1 MILTSNPLVIG
12 EQAGVCLHRSVR
24 CVVKEGLGEMLTLPV
39 LLIPAMDRA
48 QRQRPKGVV
57 IGLTGAEGRDDMQRA
72 YFGRL
77 WR

>member
-1 MILTSNPLVIG
+1 M
-12 EQAGVCLHRSVR
+12 
-24 CVVKEGLGEMLTLPV
+24 VKEGLGEMLTLPV